1 MSSLDVGLD
10 GEICTLDAVGGLFDT
25 TTVSVMLADVVVQAS
40 PLVPLTPLAVIPA
53 IPAVTVPLPEAGA
66 VQSKLHARF
75 ALFVC
80 VTDLPLTL
88 TPELP
93 PVESE
98 PLETSTLKPPCVPDT
113 PPDTEI

>member
-10 GEICTLDAVGGLFDT
+10 GEIWTLDAVGALFDT
-25 TTVSVMLADVVVQAS
+25 TTVSVMVTDVVDQLSPPFPLAPLAD
-40 PLVPLTPLAVIPA
+40 IPA
-53 IPAVTVPLPEAGA
+53 IPAVTVPLPEVGA

-88 TPELP
+88 TPEFP
-93 PVESE
+93 PVDTD
-98 PLETSTLKPPCVPDT
+98 PLSTSTLKPPCVPVT
-113 PPDTEI
+113 PPDTET